1 VALARALVMRPP
13 AVLLDEPFSALDE
26 NLRHNL
32 RQELLQLQDQL
43 DIPMILISHNPD
55 DVKSFAQEIIEISQ
69 GHVVSPRP

>member
-1 VALARALVMRPP
+1 VALARALVMRPQ